1 MCLKVFIIEKKIVD
15 LLFKRENLYTHEMI
29 ILIILAVVATFG
41 LAYLIV
47 NYLPLKYKW
56 IVSIVLAPVLGM
68 FF

>member
-1 MCLKVFIIEKKIVD
+1 
-15 LLFKRENLYTHEMI
+15 MI

-56 IVSIVLAPVLGM
+56 IVSIVLLLLGVFLVFKIYDGIM
-68 FF
+68 KKHLKGAVQ